1 MIEKFLK
8 NKTVGVVA
16 PAGRINS
23 QLLVQAAQIWLSWGV
38 KVRIM
43 PHVTGFE
50 KDFFAAPADLRA
62 ADFNMAANDDEI
74 DFIICARGGYGCAEL
89 HDLIDW
95 ELLKKKNKPVVGYSD
110 ITALHQMMLKH
121 NAGIPI
127 SGAMFLKAPELF
139 KKSLNASSFEVALS
153 NGEQKINLDTDTPY
167 IGKCVVANLTVLASL
182 CGTEL
187 LSDFFGKLL
196 ILEDLNEPPYKI
208 HRMLNQLAQ
217 SGIFNQIKALGCGE
231 FLDCGE
237 NPDDYRKI
245 FAAFADKYSL
255 PLYFDL
261 PIGHGDNIFA
271 VNMLNDISIY
281 RTGQTCRTTQS
292 VTAMMSD

>member
-1 MIEKFLK
+1 MIEDFLK
-8 NKTVGVVA
+8 NKTAGVIA
-16 PAGRINS
+16 PAGKINP
-23 QLLVQAAQIWLSWGV
+23 QLLAQVTEIWQSWGAKV
-38 KVRIM
+38 KIM

-50 KDFFAAPADLRA
+50 KDFFSAPAEQRA
-62 ADFNMAANDDEI
+62 ADFNMAVNDDEI

-89 HDLIDW
+89 HNLIDW
-95 ELLKKKNKPVVGYSD
+95 ELLKTKNKPVIGYSD

-139 KKSLNASSFEVALS
+139 QNAVNADSFVNALR
-153 NGEQKINLDTDTPY
+153 NGKQEIKLGTNKTFC
-167 IGKCVVANLTVLASL
+167 GKCVVANLTVLASL

-187 LSDFFGKLL
+187 LSNFDNKLL

-237 NPDDYRKI
+237 NPDAYRKI
-245 FAAFADKYSL
+245 FSDFADKYSL

-261 PIGHGDNIFA
+261 PIGHGSKIFA
-271 VNMLNDISIY
+271 VNMLNDISV
-281 RTGQTCRTTQS
+281 S
-292 VTAMMSD
+292 

>member
-1 MIEKFLK
+1 MIEDFLK
-8 NKTVGVVA
+8 NKTFGVIA
-16 PAGRINS
+16 PAGKINP
-23 QLLVQAAQIWLSWGV
+23 QLLTQASQIWQTRCAKV
-38 KVRIM
+38 KIM

-50 KDFFAAPADLRA
+50 KDFFSAPAELRA
-62 ADFNMAANDDEI
+62 ADLNMAVNDDEI

-95 ELLKKKNKPVVGYSD
+95 KLLQKKNKPVIGYSD

-121 NAGIPI
+121 NAGIPV
-127 SGAMFLKAPELF
+127 SGAMFIKAPELF
-139 KKSLNASSFEVALS
+139 KNELNASSFEIALS
-153 NGEQKINLDTDTPY
+153 NGRQEIKLETDKPFC
-167 IGKCVVANLTVLASL
+167 GKCVIANLTVLASL
-182 CGTEL
+182 CGTGL
-187 LSDFFGKLL
+187 LSDFVGKLL

-217 SGIFNQIKALGCGE
+217 SGIFKQITALACGE

-245 FAAFADKYSL
+245 FSDFADKYSL

-261 PIGHGDNIFA
+261 PIGHGNKIFA
-271 VNMLNDISIY
+271 VNMLNDISV
-281 RTGQTCRTTQS
+281 S
-292 VTAMMSD
+292 